1 MDKKPI
7 NSIINMVVYLANSL
21 TFVEVAWEELQL
33 VSDFEVVEG
42 VFSEIGGKLGPQMWL
57 EAAHDAVA

>member
-1 MDKKPI
+1 
-7 NSIINMVVYLANSL
+7 MVVYLANSL

-57 EAAHDAVA
+57 EAVHNAVA

>member
-1 MDKKPI
+1 MVKKPR
-7 NSIINMVVYLANSL
+7 NTIINMAVYLVKSL

-42 VFSEIGGKLGPQMWL
+42 VFSEIGGKLWPQMWL
-57 EAAHDAVA
+57 EEAHGAVA